1 MYGPVGQL
9 AAKINSNNL
18 GVKCK
23 VHASYLKALSVCMDY
38 KNYSTEDFIC
48 DEFFQQWVRT
58 PDTEKD
64 KYWATFLEHYPW
76 QRSNVEE
83 ARQFIRLMKSERPFP
98 DPMMYTMQLRINDA
112 IDEFE
117 LAKRT
122 SESNTPVVTLT
133 PRKKRFAIAYRIAA
147 SFILIALVIGY
158 YTYEKNEEASL
169 KKSVYTHEGNKMN
182 IVLPDETKVWLNADS
197 RLTYAS
203 DFMAG
208 EDRQVYL
215 EGEGFFDVMPDA
227 SRPFIV
233 NTSAIAVKVLGTAFN
248 VKSYPNDQKIQ
259 TTVVRGK
266 VSVESTA
273 KKNGQLVML
282 SPNQRAVFTKGSEK
296 IVREEKVDGEEDTL
310 WKDGW
315 IIFDDKPFSYIIETL
330 ERWYD
335 VEIKMED
342 SLSLSCTFSA
352 KFKDKSLEEVLDI
365 FKNTESINYTIDG
378 SKVSI
383 TGRLCEY

>member
-1 MYGPVGQL
+1 
-9 AAKINSNNL
+9 
-18 GVKCK
+18 
-23 VHASYLKALSVCMDY
+23 MDY

-64 KYWATFLEHYPW
+64 KYWATFLEQFPW

-83 ARQFIRLMKSERPFP
+83 ARQFLSLMKSEGHAP
-98 DPMMYTMQLRINDA
+98 DPMIHTMQVRINDA
-112 IDEFE
+112 IDKLEH
-117 LAKRT
+117 AKRI
-122 SESNTPVVTLT
+122 SESNTPLVTMT
-133 PRKKRFAIAYRIAA
+133 PPKERFAIAYRIAA
-147 SFILIALVIGY
+147 SVILIASVIGY
-158 YTYEKNEEASL
+158 YTYQKNEGTGF

-215 EGEGFFDVMPDA
+215 EGEAFFDVTPDA

-233 NTSAIAVKVLGTAFN
+233 STSGIAVKVLGTAFN

-266 VSVESTA
+266 VSVESTG

-282 SPNQRAVFTKGSEK
+282 SPNQRAVFTKESEK
-296 IVREEKVDGEEDTL
+296 IVREEKVDSEEDTL

-315 IIFDDKPFSYIIETL
+315 IIFDDKPFGYIIETL
-330 ERWYD
+330 ERWYN
-335 VEIKMED
+335 VKIIMED
-342 SLSLSCTFSA
+342 SYSLTCTFSA

>member
-1 MYGPVGQL
+1 
-9 AAKINSNNL
+9 
-18 GVKCK
+18 
-23 VHASYLKALSVCMDY
+23 MDY
-38 KNYSTEDFIC
+38 KNYSTEGFIC

-64 KYWATFLEHYPW
+64 KYWKTFLDHYPW

-83 ARQFIRLMKSERPFP
+83 ASQFLRLMKSANHVP
-98 DPMMYTMQLRINDA
+98 DPMMHTMQLRINDA
-112 IDEFE
+112 IDKFE
-117 LAKRT
+117 RAKRT
-122 SESNTPVVTLT
+122 SESNTPVVTMT
-133 PRKKRFAIAYRIAA
+133 PHKERFTIAYRIAA
-147 SFILIALVIGY
+147 SFLLIASVIGY
-158 YTYEKNEEASL
+158 YTYQENEGTGFKE
-169 KKSVYTHEGNKMN
+169 SVYTAEGNKMS

-203 DFMAG
+203 NFMAG

-215 EGEGFFDVMPDA
+215 EGEAFFDVTPDA

-233 NTSAIAVKVLGTAFN
+233 NTSGIAVKVLGTAFN
-248 VKSYPNDQKIQ
+248 VKSYPNDQRIQ

-266 VSVESTA
+266 VSVESTG

-296 IVREEKVDGEEDTL
+296 IVREEKVDSEEDTL

-315 IIFDDKPFSYIIETL
+315 IIFDNKPFGYIIETL

-335 VEIKMED
+335 VQIIMED
-342 SLSLSCTFSA
+342 SHSLSCTFSA

-365 FKNTESINYTIDG
+365 FKNTEPINYTIDG